1 MATRRAA
8 EILIGGATAVALA
21 VMATLLARRLWS
33 AYAAAEPSR
42 TYSVGML
49 VVRLTVGAVC
59 TATAASVATRVARDR
74 GRAAWVLGALP
85 ADHLLR
91 VWHPYPAWYLIAYL
105 TSLLPIAGLAGQQ
118 TARCALAPADRD
130 RDDA

>member
-1 MATRRAA
+1 VVTRRAA
-8 EILIGGATAVALA
+8 GILIGGATAVALA
-21 VMATLLARRLWS
+21 VMATLLARRLWP
-33 AYAAAEPSR
+33 AYAAVEPSR

-85 ADHLLR
+85 AGT
-91 VWHPYPAWYLIAYL
+91 PAARLVPISGVVSH
-105 TSLLPIAGLAGQQ
+105 SLSHVSPAHRWPGGTANGAMCSGAGGS
-118 TARCALAPADRD
+118 
-130 RDDA
+130 

>member
-1 MATRRAA
+1 
-8 EILIGGATAVALA
+8 
-21 VMATLLARRLWS
+21 MATLLARRQWP
-33 AYAAAEPSR
+33 AYAAAVPSR

-74 GRAAWVLGALP
+74 GRAAWVLGALALALSLP
-85 ADHLLR
+85 DHLLR
-91 VWHPYPAWYLIAYL
+91 VWSQYPAWYHIAYL

-118 TARCALAPADRD
+118 TAQCAPAPADRD